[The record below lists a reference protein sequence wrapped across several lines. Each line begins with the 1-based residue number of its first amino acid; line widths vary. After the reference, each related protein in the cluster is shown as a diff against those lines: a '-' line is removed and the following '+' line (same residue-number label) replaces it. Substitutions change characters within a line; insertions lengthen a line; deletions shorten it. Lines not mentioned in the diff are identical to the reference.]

1 MKKILAVAVAFAIA
15 GALSA
20 QSFNNPDKW
29 GAFDDKGDK
38 GDSIVKKESSFEERA
53 GKNVLK
59 VRLTGKVTTKF
70 KYGFV
75 GVTAEGDPATVKA
88 LQTGKGIVFKT
99 VGDGKKYKV
108 RVETSDVK
116 DYDFYCF
123 VFTAP
128 VGTETEVVVP
138 FEKLAQEGWGAK
150 KKFNAANASK
160 VGFQTVGQPHDSID
174 VTIIDL
180 KVLQ

>member
-1 MKKILAVAVAFAIA
+1 
-15 GALSA
+15 
-20 QSFNNPDKW
+20 
-29 GAFDDKGDK
+29 
-38 GDSIVKKESSFEERA
+38 
-53 GKNVLK
+53 
-59 VRLTGKVTTKF
+59 
-70 KYGFV
+70 
-75 GVTAEGDPATVKA
+75 
-88 LQTGKGIVFKT
+88 VFKT

-138 FEKLAQEGWGAK
+138 FEKLAQEGWGAQ

-160 VGFQTVGQPHDSID
+160 VGFHTVGQPHDSID